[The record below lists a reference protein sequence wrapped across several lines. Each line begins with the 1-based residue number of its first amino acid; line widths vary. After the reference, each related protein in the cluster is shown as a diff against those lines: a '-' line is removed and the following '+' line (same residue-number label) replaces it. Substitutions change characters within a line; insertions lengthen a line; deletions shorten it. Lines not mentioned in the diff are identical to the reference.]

1 MNALI
6 CRKKKSITVHKIITL
21 SINILR
27 AEDVVICMHRLVIEK
42 KKFTQVPGLAH
53 NNCIGIALWW
63 VTSILHYKVNIA
75 S

>member
-27 AEDVVICMHRLVIEK
+27 AEDVVICMHTLVIEK
-42 KKFTQVPGLAH
+42 KNSHKFLGWLT
-53 NNCIGIALWW
+53 IIA
-63 VTSILHYKVNIA
+63 
-75 S
+75 